1 MALTATDVDCP
12 SILSASTN
20 VIEILG
26 LSDVFLGTP
35 GVVITAA
42 TVTAQL
48 FEEDGTTLITGVPD
62 PITLAADGA
71 GNPNGNYRGT
81 VPDSAVVSVG
91 DRFRAVI
98 TAVDSGNTLVITIDG
113 IVVE

>member
-20 VIEILG
+20 VIEIINLRDVLLG
-26 LSDVFLGTP
+26 EPGT
-35 GVVITAA
+35 VITAA
-42 TVTAQL
+42 TVSAQI
-48 FEEDGTTLITGVPD
+48 FEEDGVTLIAGIPD
-62 PITLAADGA
+62 PITLSADGG
-71 GNPNGNYRGT
+71 GNPEGNYRGL
-81 VPDSAVVSVG
+81 VPAGAAVSVG

-98 TAVDSGNTLVITIDG
+98 TALDAGNTLTVTIDG